1 MEGGMYRHSYSVRL
15 ARKLSKMEDVE
26 YPVEMAVVTGELMYR
41 RSLSDKDVFLIDYP
55 EFDNKYSYFY
65 IPPSLVLRD
74 VDRVGIADIAIF
86 DAGGN
91 RIDAGVV
98 APAPIG
104 DGEIIVVRMNHTF
117 VEEYEKWM

>member
-41 RSLSDKDVFLIDYP
+41 RSLSEKDRFVMYYP
-55 EFDNKYSYFY
+55 EFFNKYSYFY

-74 VDRVGIADIAIF
+74 IDRVGIADIAIF

-91 RIDAGVV
+91 RIDYGVV

-104 DGEIIVVRMNHTF
+104 DGEIVSVNMNPTF
-117 VEEYEKWM
+117 INEYEKWM

>member
-1 MEGGMYRHSYSVRL
+1 MYRHSYSVRL

-65 IPPSLVLRD
+65 IPPFCRNKEPTFT
-74 VDRVGIADIAIF
+74 IYH
-86 DAGGN
+86 
-91 RIDAGVV
+91 VV
-98 APAPIG
+98 MRA
-104 DGEIIVVRMNHTF
+104 N
-117 VEEYEKWM
+117 

>member
-1 MEGGMYRHSYSVRL
+1 MYRHSYSVRL

-41 RSLSDKDVFLIDYP
+41 RSLSGKDVFLIDYP

-65 IPPSLVLRD
+65 IPPSLVLRNID
-74 VDRVGIADIAIF
+74 DVGIANIAILGT
-86 DAGGN
+86 DGE

-98 APAPIG
+98 VPTPIG

-117 VEEYEKWM
+117 VEEYEKWA